1 MWETWVRSL
10 GQEDPLEKAM
20 ATRSSTLAW
29 KIPWMEE
36 PGGLSPP
43 DHKELHRTEQVH
55 FSGLKTDGGQLS
67 WNYTQ
72 ATSFTVD
79 LFLLCTTISPNFA
92 KTPGILLLSDFFFL
106 NTMLFMFWESFPF
119 NFSLINNNYL
129 GIIMSSAGSFA
140 HRYVLYSTY
149 FLWS

>member
-1 MWETWVRSL
+1 MRETWDRSL
-10 GQEDPLEKAM
+10 AQEDPLEKAM

-92 KTPGILLLSDFFFL
+92 KTPGILLLSDFFF
-106 NTMLFMFWESFPF
+106 FKHYAFHV
-119 NFSLINNNYL
+119 L
-129 GIIMSSAGSFA
+129 GILSF
-140 HRYVLYSTY
+140 
-149 FLWS
+149 

>member
-1 MWETWVRSL
+1 MAQMVKSLPAMQETWVRSL

-43 DHKELHRTEQVH
+43 DHKELHGTEQVH

-79 LFLLCTTISPNFA
+79 LFLLLCFHEGSSSTVFSS
-92 KTPGILLLSDFFFL
+92 L
-106 NTMLFMFWESFPF
+106 FPF
-119 NFSLINNNYL
+119 VPLRI
-129 GIIMSSAGSFA
+129 
-140 HRYVLYSTY
+140 
-149 FLWS
+149 